1 MYIVDDKSMPARE
14 RSGVSLTDK
23 HIELESTKSDTHE
36 YLDLFQIEIL
46 QEDFIKFIF
55 DQI

>member
-1 MYIVDDKSMPARE
+1 MPG
-14 RSGVSLTDK
+14 SGVSITDK

>member
-1 MYIVDDKSMPARE
+1 MPARE